1 MNRWRLFLLLLA
13 AFALAAPP
21 VAQSMNHRE
30 GKGGFGRMDGNKGG
44 MKGGAPSTSE
54 NPMNPRSSRDIQEQ
68 SGLFETG
75 LRPVYPTDAEC
86 LEVKSHFASP
96 TRFDGSMRVS
106 WAFNGYHNGFDIS
119 APIGSPIIAIAD
131 GEVIHKYTGG
141 RLAGHQIFIR
151 HAPEDTGL
159 PVWVYSKYKH
169 FDKLPDLG
177 EVIHKYTGGRLAGH
191 QIFIRHAPEDTGL
204 PVWVYSKY
212 KHFDK
217 LPDLEIGQRVRKGQF
232 LGPSGDTGTAGG
244 HFPTGYPHLHM
255 SIYTSTSGD
264 YETSEKSITPKHVQ
278 QVDPVALFLK
288 KNPPVTN
295 SHKAKDLPDAEK
307 DVLIAYMTTGGK
319 AVPEG
324 AKIIWPFA
332 CKPK

>member
-169 FDKLPDLG
+169 FDKLPDL
-177 EVIHKYTGGRLAGH
+177 
-191 QIFIRHAPEDTGL
+191 
-204 PVWVYSKY
+204 
-212 KHFDK
+212 
-217 LPDLEIGQRVRKGQF
+217 EIGQRVRKGQF

>member
-1 MNRWRLFLLLLA
+1 MNHWRLFLLLLA

-169 FDKLPDLG
+169 FDKLPDL
-177 EVIHKYTGGRLAGH
+177 
-191 QIFIRHAPEDTGL
+191 
-204 PVWVYSKY
+204 
-212 KHFDK
+212 
-217 LPDLEIGQRVRKGQF
+217 EIGQRVRKGQF

>member
-141 RLAGHQIFIR
+141 RL
-151 HAPEDTGL
+151 
-159 PVWVYSKYKH
+159 V
-169 FDKLPDLG
+169 
-177 EVIHKYTGGRLAGH
+177 GH

-295 SHKAKDLPDAEK
+295 IHKAKDLPDAEK
-307 DVLIAYMTTGGK
+307 DVPIAYMTTGGK